1 MRHERDDRSG
11 MTVLSYPPHAMA
23 GHGAAHAASRWST
36 GLLVATSWI
45 SGVVF
50 AAYIVAFFGGTLLA
64 GAGQRWNESL
74 PGLHDP
80 ASPLAIIAIGV
91 HFLTGAVL
99 LLLGPVQFIGR
110 LRQRVPALHRGLG
123 RLYVAS
129 AALAGVGGL
138 FFIVA
143 KGTVGGPVMDVGFGL
158 YGALM
163 VLCAAMAFHHA
174 RARRI
179 VQHRAW
185 AIRLFALTVGSWL
198 YRMEYGAWFLLA
210 GGLGTGRG
218 FSGWFDAVMA
228 FFFYLPNLVI
238 AEHIIRSQRAS
249 HGTLSRVGSSAL
261 MLVASAFI
269 AVVTWLF
276 INGAWGRRLA
286 SGLMAA
292 AS

>member
-1 MRHERDDRSG
+1 MRHDRDDRGG
-11 MTVLSYPPHAMA
+11 MSMVPNAPHAMA
-23 GHGAAHAASRWST
+23 GHGAAHAASRLST
-36 GLLVATSWI
+36 GLLLATSWI

-110 LRQRVPALHRGLG
+110 LRQRVPALHRALG

-129 AALAGVGGL
+129 AALAGMGGL

-143 KGTVGGPVMDVGFGL
+143 KGTVGGAVMDVGFGL
-158 YGALM
+158 YGVLM
-163 VLCAAMAFHHA
+163 VLCAGMAFRHA

-179 VQHRAW
+179 AQHRAW

-198 YRMEYGAWFLLA
+198 YRMEYGAWFLVA
-210 GGLGTGRG
+210 GGMGTGRG
-218 FSGWFDAVMA
+218 FTGWFDAVMA
-228 FFFYLPNLVI
+228 FFFYLPNLLI
-238 AEHIIRSQRAS
+238 AEQIIRSQRSA

-276 INGAWGRRLA
+276 INGAWGRRLV
-286 SGLMAA
+286 SGLMAT
-292 AS
+292 SF